1 MSSKFYE
8 ILAYVVALVI
18 LLGVFF
24 AWGFSHGDK
33 YIQGRW
39 DVDKAAQAQALAKAE
54 ANTILWQANY
64 NALLSKAEADHA
76 QMAQANAALAGQFT
90 DGLRHFEATVRRFTL
105 PGAVA
110 HPPGPESG
118 SAGAAKNPG
127 LDELAQ
133 RAVSAC
139 LESYAQW
146 KAITELEPK

>member
-39 DVDKAAQAQALAKAE
+39 DVDKAAQAQALA
-54 ANTILWQANY
+54 
-64 NALLSKAEADHA
+64 KAEADHA